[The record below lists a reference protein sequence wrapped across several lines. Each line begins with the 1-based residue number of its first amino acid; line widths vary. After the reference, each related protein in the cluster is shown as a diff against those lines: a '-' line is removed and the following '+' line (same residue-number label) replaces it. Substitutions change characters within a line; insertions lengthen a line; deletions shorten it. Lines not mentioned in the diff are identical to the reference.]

1 MRDMTFKTRIFL
13 CFLAVILVTMVLPG
27 MYVRRDIKQ
36 EGIGESIRSAEREAV
51 LISMVLGTGKTLDEL
66 NPVLVQLAKT
76 LDIRISY
83 IDMYGKVLADS
94 DSGQYSI
101 KELDNHADRLEVISA
116 LQGGT
121 GVSIRHSNTLK
132 TDLVYVAIPFVA
144 VGGLPAGLIRVA
156 VPLARV
162 ESRITEAETQW
173 FSIFAVGTVLA
184 LLLAFAL
191 SARLERSLKAMIRVV
206 EGIAASPGLAEGLAE
221 GRVEG
226 RVEGL
231 TESGAA
237 NVSARVAENR
247 ADWVH
252 VQTNCPGQT
261 DRLLNRRRLHIL
273 PGREFR
279 RLARAVNDMADRI
292 EDDLRTIA
300 EQKAQLETILAVMD
314 EGVLVI
320 GAQGRIRLVNPALV
334 RLFPQTA
341 KAVGRLPVEVLP
353 VAELQQ
359 ALDELLATRSSDPKG
374 RQVSTLEVETSQD
387 HVFSVH
393 LIRPRTALNGVLA
406 VAVFHDVSEMA
417 RLVRIRREFVANVS
431 HELRT
436 PLTAITGYAETLRD
450 TPPEDVATCVRF
462 AEIILRHARLMG
474 SMVED
479 LMKLSRIESGAIP
492 LNPVP
497 LRASAVLA
505 DVAAVCQALLASRG
519 LSFTAEVDESLMILA
534 DGHFIA
540 QVFRNLL
547 ENACRYAPQ
556 GTTVTL
562 EGHSR
567 PCVRP
572 VVGKLPN
579 DEQPS
584 EGQTAFEAVFTI
596 RDLGPGIPAS
606 ALDRVFERFYRVEKH
621 RGGSASTGLGLAIC
635 KHIVERH
642 GGRIWAEAG
651 PGGVFSFTVP
661 LVINGTL
668 L

>member
-27 MYVRRDIKQ
+27 VYVRQNIKQ

-51 LISMVLGTGKTLDEL
+51 LISMLLGEGKTLDEL
-66 NPVLVQLAKT
+66 NPALAR
-76 LDIRISY
+76 LGRMLGIRISY
-83 IDMYGKVLADS
+83 IAQDGKVLADS
-94 DSGQYSI
+94 DSGQYSVT
-101 KELDNHADRLEVISA
+101 ELDNHADRLEVISA
-116 LQGGT
+116 LRGET
-121 GVSIRHSNTLK
+121 GVSIRHSNTLN
-132 TDLVYVAIPFVA
+132 TDLVYVAIPFA
-144 VGGLPAGLIRVA
+144 AAGGLPTGLIRVA
-156 VPLARV
+156 MPLERIEAR
-162 ESRITEAETQW
+162 IAEAETQW
-173 FSIFAVGTVLA
+173 FSMFALGTVLA
-184 LLLAFAL
+184 LLLGFAL
-191 SARLERSLKAMIRVV
+191 SARLERSLKEMIRVV
-206 EGIAASPGLAEGLAE
+206 EGIAASPNLID
-221 GRVEG
+221 GR
-226 RVEGL
+226 
-231 TESGAA
+231 TESGATDIP
-237 NVSARVAENR
+237 ARVVG
-247 ADWVH
+247 ADWVRA
-252 VQTNCPGQT
+252 QAEYAGQT

-292 EDDLRTIA
+292 EDDLHTIA
-300 EQKAQLETILAVMD
+300 EQKTQLETILDIMD

-359 ALDELLATRSSDPKG
+359 ALDELLAAHSSDPKG

-417 RLVRIRREFVANVS
+417 RLVRVRREFVANVS

-479 LMKLSRIESGAIP
+479 LMKLSRIESGAVP

-497 LRASAVLA
+497 LRASAVVA
-505 DVAAVCQALLASRG
+505 EVAAVCQGLLTSRN
-519 LSFTAEVDESLMILA
+519 LSLVVEMDEGIVILA

-556 GTTVTL
+556 GTSITL
-562 EGHSR
+562 DGHTR
-567 PCVRP
+567 PNLSARELQSN
-572 VVGKLPN
+572 G
-579 DEQPS
+579 QPFS
-584 EGQTAFEAVFTI
+584 GQLSTGQTPFEAVFTI
-596 RDLGPGIPAS
+596 RDLGSGIPAS
-606 ALDRVFERFYRVEKH
+606 ALTRVFERFYRVEKH

-661 LVINGTL
+661 LAKALQADASEVPV
-668 L
+668 